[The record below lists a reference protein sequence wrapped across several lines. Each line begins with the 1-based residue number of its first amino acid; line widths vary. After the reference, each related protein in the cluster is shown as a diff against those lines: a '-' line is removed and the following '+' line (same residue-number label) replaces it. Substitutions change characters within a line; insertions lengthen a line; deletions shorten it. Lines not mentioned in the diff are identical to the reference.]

1 VTHPRSKGKRVT
13 EDDVRALA
21 LQRHRQAC
29 TYLPEDCPFTEMDPA
44 ERFASEDI
52 EYVKQQ
58 YDIREDHS

>member
-1 VTHPRSKGKRVT
+1 VT